1 MLVVPRYRAVWLP
14 VDETPDQRRVR
25 QWRQKAEECRTV
37 GDQMTDATARA
48 SLHRM
53 ADSYDNRANALEGRS
68 RFRQGPEKTG

>member
-1 MLVVPRYRAVWLP
+1 M
-14 VDETPDQRRVR
+14 DETPDQWRVR

-53 ADSYDNRANALEGRS
+53 ADGYDNLASALEGRTRS
-68 RFRQGPEKTG
+68 RESPEEVG